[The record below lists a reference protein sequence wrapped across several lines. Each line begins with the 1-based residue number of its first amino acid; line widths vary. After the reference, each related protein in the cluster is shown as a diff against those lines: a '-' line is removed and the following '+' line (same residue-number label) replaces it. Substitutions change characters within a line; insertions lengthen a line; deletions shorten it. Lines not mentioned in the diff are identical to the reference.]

1 MDIFMNQQGES
12 YRKIVIRAGRV
23 MGFIFVGDISGA
35 GFLLSL
41 MKGKAEVSHDP
52 LDLLNSRVSL
62 QDNVLPNL
70 GYRHGELFTTRRE
83 KYR

>member
-1 MDIFMNQQGES
+1 MDVFMKEGGES

-23 MGFIFVGDISGA
+23 MGFIFVGNVSGA
-35 GFLLSL
+35 GLLLSL
-41 MKGKAEVSHDP
+41 MKRKAEVPHDP

-70 GYRHGELFTTRRE
+70 GYRHGELFTTQRE